1 MYFSEYELQYSEMV
15 FWLVLYSGLVLQG
28 NLYLLSLCL
37 WLPFLSSKPLPDLQN
52 KKIYFKNGREVP
64 MAL

>member
-1 MYFSEYELQYSEMV
+1 MV

-52 KKIYFKNGREVP
+52 KKIYFKDGREVP